1 MSIRGNSSLNIKFTQ
16 IVLDASYAVYPACVI
31 SQSLISP
38 SNAISSDM
46 YFGKEDRRS
55 SRGENWGLQAELV
68 GDALRESVSKV
79 AGRLSTLS
87 TGIVSSI
94 QDKYS
99 SWSSPRLRGRKWKIA
114 ALTRPVWSVGEVIEE
129 R

>member
-1 MSIRGNSSLNIKFTQ
+1 MRRRISIRGGVRLSGRRSVRLSRVIFRR
-16 IVLDASYAVYPACVI
+16 VLGASCAVYPALFLYEMNVRLHIVSTHC
-31 SQSLISP
+31 L
-38 SNAISSDM
+38 
-46 YFGKEDRRS
+46 
-55 SRGENWGLQAELV
+55 WGLQAELV

-99 SWSSPRLRGRKWKIA
+99 S
-114 ALTRPVWSVGEVIEE
+114 
-129 R
+129 

>member
-1 MSIRGNSSLNIKFTQ
+1 MGDASSSTADAQSRFANAKSISSDMFFDREASQPNGNSAAASEKF
-16 IVLDASYAVYPACVI
+16 AN
-31 SQSLISP
+31 

-46 YFGKEDRRS
+46 YFGKDENRRS

-99 SWSSPRLRGRKWKIA
+99 S
-114 ALTRPVWSVGEVIEE
+114 
-129 R
+129 